1 MGTIDQAEGQE
12 QDGHLLLTGATGF
25 LGQATLERILA
36 GHSRLRVTLLVR
48 GRTGTTA
55 QERVDRLLRQ
65 PVFSRW
71 RERVGAEAAAA
82 EVAARVSVLDGDLGN
97 KDLTLP
103 DDLTAVVHGASTV
116 SFDPP
121 VDEAF
126 RTNVQGVRDLYEAV
140 LRSGGNP
147 HVVHVSTAYVN
158 GVHHGPV
165 PEKSL
170 RHDVDWRSEL
180 AAAEA
185 ARAFSEADSRRPAT
199 LRGLF
204 AEAKKVHGKSGPRS
218 TAVAAEARR
227 QEWVEKQLVEHG
239 RLRAKV
245 AGWHDVY
252 TFTKALGERVAETLL
267 TGKRPLTVVRPAI
280 VESAL
285 RHPYPGWIQGFKM
298 AEPLILAY
306 GRGQLSEFPGRP
318 DGILDVIPVDMVV
331 GAVLAAAVR
340 PPEPEEPHY
349 LHVSSGD
356 RNPLT
361 FREMY
366 EHLHRYFTENPMT
379 DGSYGHVTPPT
390 WEFPGATRADR
401 LLRTGEKV
409 LDLAQDAL
417 LRAGHS
423 GRARRW
429 QDDLTTTREE
439 TDALRRLSDLY
450 GDYVQNEAV
459 YRTDKL
465 LALHHSLTPEEA
477 EPGGFDPADI
487 DWGVYLREIHFPA
500 VTGSRRGPDR
510 RRSRSRG
517 PKDVNPTGDDRTVAV
532 FDLEGTIVSSNL
544 IETYLMAK
552 LNELPRGEWAGE
564 LVDLLRKMPGYLS
577 AERND
582 RGEFIRTFMR
592 RWEGFEEAELR
603 KVVADKVG
611 DALLRRAHPQAIR
624 RIRQHRRAGH
634 RTVLIT
640 GTLDVLVEPIA
651 PLFDE
656 TVTCRLHVR
665 DGICTGFLDRPPL
678 VGEARAAW
686 LVQYAETADLDLASS
701 YAYGDSYS
709 DRPLLEAV
717 GNPVAVNP
725 DPRLYRHA
733 TRKRWAVADWTAHT
747 MSAVDSMVETVW

>member
-1 MGTIDQAEGQE
+1 MGKIDQAEGHE
-12 QDGHLLLTGATGF
+12 QAGHLLLTGATGF
-25 LGQATLERILA
+25 LGQAVLERVLA
-36 GHSRLRVTLLVR
+36 SYPRLRVTLLVR

-65 PVFSRW
+65 PVFKSW
-71 RERVGAEAAAA
+71 RDRVGAEAAAA
-82 EVAARVSVLDGDLGN
+82 EVAARVSVLDADLGN

-103 DDLTAVVHGASTV
+103 DDLTALVHGASTV

-165 PEKSL
+165 PELSL
-170 RHDVDWRSEL
+170 KHDVDWKAEL

-185 ARAFSEADSRRPAT
+185 ARAFSEADSRRPAV

-227 QEWVEKQLVEHG
+227 HEWVEKQLVEHG

-285 RHPYPGWIQGFKM
+285 RYPYPGWIQGFKM

-331 GAVLAAAVR
+331 SAVLAAAMR
-340 PPEPEEPHY
+340 PSEPDDPHY

-379 DGSYGHVTPPT
+379 DGSYGHVIPPT
-390 WEFPGATRADR
+390 WEFPGFSRADR
-401 LLRTGEKV
+401 MLRTGEKL

-423 GRARRW
+423 SRARRW

-439 TDALRRLSDLY
+439 TDALRRLADLY

-477 EPGGFDPADI
+477 APGGFDPADI

-517 PKDVNPTGDDRTVAV
+517 PKDVNPTGDNRTVAV

-564 LVDLLRKMPGYLS
+564 LVDLLRKMPRYLS

-640 GTLDVLVEPIA
+640 GTLDVLVEPIS

>member
-36 GHSRLRVTLLVR
+36 SHPRLRVTLLVR

-71 RERVGAEAAAA
+71 RERVGAEVAAA
-82 EVAARVSVLDGDLGN
+82 EVAARVRVLDADLGN
-97 KDLTLP
+97 RDLTLP
-103 DDLTAVVHGASTV
+103 DDLTALVHGASTV

-165 PEKSL
+165 PEMSL
-170 RHDVDWRSEL
+170 RHDVDWQSEL

-204 AEAKKVHGKSGPRS
+204 DEAKKVHGKSGPRS

-267 TGKRPLTVVRPAI
+267 TGRRPLTVVRPAI

-306 GRGQLSEFPGRP
+306 GRGQLTEFPGRP

-331 GAVLAAAVR
+331 SAVLAAALR
-340 PPEPEEPHY
+340 PPEPEKPHY

-366 EHLHRYFTENPMT
+366 EQLHRFFTDNPMT
-379 DGSYGHVTPPT
+379 DGGYGHVTPPT

-401 LLRTGEKV
+401 LLRTGEKI

-417 LRAGHS
+417 LRGPHS
-423 GRARRW
+423 ERTRRW
-429 QDDLTTTREE
+429 QDDLTRTRED

-465 LALHHSLTPEEA
+465 LALHHSLTGDEA
-477 EPGGFDPADI
+477 ATGGFDPADI
-487 DWGVYLREIHFPA
+487 DWGHYLREVHFPA
-500 VTGSRRGPDR
+500 VTGSRRGPDK

-517 PKDVNPTGDDRTVAV
+517 PKEVNPTGDNRTVAI

-564 LVDLLRKMPGYLS
+564 MADLLRRMPRYLS
-577 AERND
+577 AERHD

-592 RWEGFEEAELR
+592 RWEGFAEADLR
-603 KVVADKVG
+603 KIVADKVG

-624 RIRQHRRAGH
+624 RIRQHRKAGH

-640 GTLDVLVEPIA
+640 GTLDMLVEPIA

-686 LVQYAETADLDLASS
+686 LVQYAEAAQLDLASS

-725 DPRLYRHA
+725 DTRLYRHA